1 MPLEFILKPH
11 KTGLSVCL
19 VCMYIVCI
27 YRYVIMFALT
37 ESAYAYMYV
46 HMYII
51 FIHVVMYV

>member
-27 YRYVIMFALT
+27 YRYIIMFALT
-37 ESAYAYMYV
+37 ESVYAYMCV
-46 HMYII
+46 HVYII